1 MDISNQKRMAA
12 NILKCGHHRVMMD
25 PNRLEDISEAVTRK
39 DVRKLISS
47 GAIIKKQK
55 KGISRSRILYRA
67 AQKKKGRRRGSAHRR
82 GGTNARFNRKLRWM
96 LRIRPIRIRL
106 RELRADGT
114 IDRTLYRALYLQAK
128 GGMFHN
134 RSHLD
139 TQLRLRGVLK
149 TELKPSTKRAEERRK
164 LRRETARS
172 VIMPSRL
179 EKGSKKLRKRSKNA
193 KKKAAAEKKA
203 AAKVAAAA
211 EKGAPP
217 EKAAPAQ
224 DERPAGEAGRREA

>member
-12 NILKCGHHRVMMD
+12 DILKCGHHRVMMD

-55 KGISRSRILYRA
+55 KGISRSRTLYRA
-67 AQKKKGRRRGSAHRR
+67 AQKAKGRRRGSAHRR

-96 LRIRPIRIRL
+96 LRIRPIRVRL

-114 IDRTLYRALYLQAK
+114 IDKTMYRVLYLQAK
-128 GGMFHN
+128 GGIFHN

-149 TELKPSTKRAEERRK
+149 TELRPTTKRAEERRR
-164 LRRETARS
+164 LRREKARS

-179 EKGSKKLRKRSKNA
+179 ETGTKKLRKKSKKA
-193 KKKAAAEKKA
+193 KVKAAAEKKA
-203 AAKVAAAA
+203 AAKAAAAA
-211 EKGAPP
+211 EKAP
-217 EKAAPAQ
+217 AATSAPAQ
-224 DERPAGEAGRREA
+224 DDRQAGQAGRREA